1 MAKGKLVTK
10 SVYLP
15 EKIVERIEINKE
27 ENDSFSSCL
36 TKLLKLG
43 LDSKS
48 EQNQNGSYSKNF
60 TSIQEG
66 IQNLKNLLASSNNYD
81 LIDKKFEYFVLELSS
96 KISEEI
102 ESKLSILT
110 SDYEKLIEEKFE
122 RFRDGLNKIS
132 KHIISTDESIKTIKI
147 QLNESKNMR

>member
-15 EKIVERIEINKE
+15 ERIIARIEINKE

-48 EQNQNGSYSKNF
+48 EQSQNGYYVKNF
-60 TSIQEG
+60 ISIEDR
-66 IQNLKNLLASSNNYD
+66 IQSLKNLIVSNNNDD
-81 LIDKKFEYFVLELSS
+81 LIDKKFEYLTLELIS
-96 KISEEI
+96 KMSEEI
-102 ESKLSILT
+102 ESKLSLLT
-110 SDYEKLIEEKFE
+110 FEYEKLIEEKFE
-122 RFRDGLNKIS
+122 KFREGLNKIS
-132 KHIISTDESIKTIKI
+132 KHIISTEESIKCIKNQI
-147 QLNESKNMR
+147 NEHKNVR